1 MKSPKACVQTLVGY
15 SSSLTH
21 LHNLFKGFLWSSQCL
36 FKDSRDSIA
45 ALNHLTAALI
55 DCFLGVVIMHYFLSL
70 VTPQQLID
78 WTMSIIDDGVV
89 SLRSLLSFLMGSPAG
104 LKLNTHLNRFLGK
117 FFIYN
122 VNLWWVF
129 LDHCQP
135 VLSIAFH
142 ALRWL
147 GFLGITTHVA
157 IIADL
162 IALASFHAYCIYVYA
177 ARFCSLQLKAL
188 MYLWRLF
195 LGRKWNP
202 QRQCV
207 DSFDYPP
214 SQLFVGVLLFTV
226 LIYSLPT
233 TTVYY
238 VFFTTIRLLF
248 YAINGILT
256 RVRYFIRTFPIII
269 TLAWIF
275 SLKYVC
281 TNTVMV
287 LREKQNSDV
296 YTVELVPSRASFC
309 QAVKKA
315 NDDCTCVRPT
325 GAEWLKILK
334 NIFTA
339 KLF

>member
-1 MKSPKACVQTLVGY
+1 MKPPKEYIKTFLSH

-21 LHNLFKGFLWSSQCL
+21 LHNLSKGLVWSCQCL
-36 FKDSRDSIA
+36 YRDGRNSIA

-55 DCFLGVVIMHYFLSL
+55 DCVLGVVIIHYFLNLFTAQLL
-70 VTPQQLID
+70 VDWAMSVID
-78 WTMSIIDDGVV
+78 EGVV
-89 SLRSLLSFLMGSPAG
+89 LLRSLLSFLMGSPAG

-142 ALRWL
+142 ALQWL
-147 GFLGITTHVA
+147 GFLGITTHIA

-188 MYLWRLF
+188 VYLWRLF

-248 YAINGILT
+248 FVINGILA
-256 RVRYFIRTFPIII
+256 RVRYFIRTFPIFI
-269 TLAWIF
+269 TIAWLF
-275 SLKYVC
+275 SHKYVC
-281 TNTVMV
+281 TNTVMMV
-287 LREKQNSDV
+287 NKSQKPDV
-296 YTVELVPSRASFC
+296 YKVELIPSRASLC
-309 QAVKKA
+309 HSVRKA
-315 NDDCTCVRPT
+315 DDECTCVKPQ
-325 GAEWLKILK
+325 GAEWLKTLK
-334 NIFTA
+334 NIITA